1 MRKFT
6 LLIFAI
12 TFGLSAY
19 SQWVVKDS
27 ITGPADRIEIDN
39 LDHIYKVVNTEVFKY
54 NKKGELL
61 FRYSDKQLGNIGHI
75 DVTYP
80 LRPLL
85 LYPELNYLVILD
97 NTMSNNRGQI
107 NLLDHNIGLGL
118 LACSSVQNHFW
129 FYDAMKFALIRTDEN
144 FKEVSSTGNL
154 AQILG
159 IELNPTSMTEFAN
172 RLYVMNPST
181 GIMVFDIF
189 GTYIK
194 TIPVTGITDF
204 QVFENEIAYLDKNT
218 LIRYNT
224 LLFEL
229 KEIELPYICKSAQ
242 IQKNSLI
249 LLTDQKILILEKPKL

>member
-1 MRKFT
+1 MRS
-6 LLIFAI
+6 I
-12 TFGLSAY
+12 TFLAISLFCCLNAF

-27 ITGPADRIEIDN
+27 IEGLADKIEIDN
-39 LDHIYKVVNTEVFKY
+39 LNNIYKVRNTEVFKY

-61 FRYSDKQLGNIGHI
+61 FRYSDKQLGNIGNI

-85 LYPELNYLVILD
+85 VYPELNYLVILD
-97 NTMSNNRGQI
+97 NTLSNNRGKV
-107 NLLDHNIGLGL
+107 NLLDHNIGLGV

-129 FYDAMKFALIRTDEN
+129 FYDAMQFALIRTDEN
-144 FKEVSSTGNL
+144 FKQVSSTGNL

-159 IELNPTSMTEFAN
+159 IDLNPNSMTEYAN
-172 RLYVMNPST
+172 KLYVNNPTT

-194 TIPVTGITDF
+194 TIPLTSITDF
-204 QVFENEIAYLDKNT
+204 QVFENEIVYLKNNT

-224 LLFEL
+224 LLFES

-249 LLTDQKILILEKPKL
+249 LLTDRKILILEKSKL

>member
-1 MRKFT
+1 
-6 LLIFAI
+6 
-12 TFGLSAY
+12 
-19 SQWVVKDS
+19 
-27 ITGPADRIEIDN
+27 
-39 LDHIYKVVNTEVFKY
+39 
-54 NKKGELL
+54 
-61 FRYSDKQLGNIGHI
+61 
-75 DVTYP
+75 
-80 LRPLL
+80 
-85 LYPELNYLVILD
+85 
-97 NTMSNNRGQI
+97 MSNNRGQV
-107 NLLDHNIGLGL
+107 NLLDHNIGMGL

-172 RLYVMNPST
+172 RLYLMNPST